1 MNEKNFYKIT
11 FVIIVVL
18 GTAASLMKSILY
30 DESMNDWLSVIS
42 MTSGIMLIVRSR
54 LDKKIIDIFMG
65 IVFIILSIVLML
77 KYFSVL

>member
-1 MNEKNFYKIT
+1 MNEKNFYKIS